1 MHLTFESWIANNK
14 LIKSGSFLYYAH
26 KYQDILYT
34 TKILVS
40 GNLFLVG
47 LIYTMNIIAI
57 ILNKIRKK
65 IKHT

>member
-1 MHLTFESWIANNK
+1 MVHFYTMRIS
-14 LIKSGSFLYYAH
+14 IK
-26 KYQDILYT
+26 ILYT

-57 ILNKIRKK
+57 ILNKIWKK
-65 IKHT
+65 LKTLGLVCNKNLLLGSFNN

>member
-1 MHLTFESWIANNK
+1 MHIS
-14 LIKSGSFLYYAH
+14 IK
-26 KYQDILYT
+26 ILYT

-57 ILNKIRKK
+57 ILNEIRKK
-65 IKHT
+65 LKTLGLVCNKNLLLGSFNN

>member
-1 MHLTFESWIANNK
+1 MHIS
-14 LIKSGSFLYYAH
+14 IK
-26 KYQDILYT
+26 ILYT

-47 LIYTMNIIAI
+47 LIYTMNIIVI

-65 IKHT
+65 SNTLSLVCNKNLLLGSFNN

>member
-1 MHLTFESWIANNK
+1 MHVS
-14 LIKSGSFLYYAH
+14 IK
-26 KYQDILYT
+26 ILYT
-34 TKILVS
+34 KKILV
-40 GNLFLVG
+40 GGHLFLVG